1 MAKILIVDDEVEIV
15 RILEKFLTKMS
26 YEVVSTSDGEK
37 AISLLGEDKSLNMA
51 ILDMKMPRIKG
62 IDILKTMAERNITLP
77 VIVLTGSFDEEKY
90 LADLQKLGYGHDD
103 ILLKPIDLNEL
114 LTMVKEKLG
123 KKT

>member
-90 LADLQKLGYGHDD
+90 LVDLQKLGYGHDD

-114 LTMVKEKLG
+114 LTMVNEKLG
-123 KKT
+123 KTT

>member
-26 YEVVSTSDGEK
+26 YEVISTSDGEK
-37 AISLLGEDKSLNMA
+37 AISLLGEDTSLNMA

-62 IDILKTMAERNITLP
+62 VDILKTMAERNIRLP

-90 LADLQKLGYGHDD
+90 LADLQKLGYGPND

-123 KKT
+123 KIT